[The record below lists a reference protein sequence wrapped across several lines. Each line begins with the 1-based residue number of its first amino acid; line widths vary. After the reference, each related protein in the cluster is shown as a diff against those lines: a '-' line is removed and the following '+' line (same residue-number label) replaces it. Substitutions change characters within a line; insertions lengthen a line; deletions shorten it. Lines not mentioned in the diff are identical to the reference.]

1 MKIFL
6 NSVLRGN
13 SWPIFI
19 VVMWLF
25 CSRLIV
31 SNSFTSAE
39 RRFYL
44 KSIQRFGS
52 TSWTTV
58 LTKCLLNLPIIDFL
72 IYYSWNTL
80 SFTAKHVASFVVHC
94 VLFAIMTYIFNM
106 RYKRIQFL
114 FIFLSNY
121 LISHFPFSA
130 GSSVSSCER
139 PFLNPGTYL
148 FCKVSVLFLNIQGE
162 RTVAIVIHK
171 GSLWK
176 TAPMSICGPM
186 SSWWWHADR
195 ARFLFEL
202 QLCSC

>member
-1 MKIFL
+1 
-6 NSVLRGN
+6 
-13 SWPIFI
+13 
-19 VVMWLF
+19 
-25 CSRLIV
+25 
-31 SNSFTSAE
+31 
-39 RRFYL
+39 
-44 KSIQRFGS
+44 
-52 TSWTTV
+52 
-58 LTKCLLNLPIIDFL
+58 
-72 IYYSWNTL
+72 
-80 SFTAKHVASFVVHC
+80 
-94 VLFAIMTYIFNM
+94 MTYIFNM
-106 RYKRIQFL
+106 GYKRIQFL

-162 RTVAIVIHK
+162 RTVATVIHK

-195 ARFLFEL
+195 ARFLFKL
-202 QLCSC
+202 QLCSCWTYRLQQALNNQPSATGRAVCVLVAQLCPSLCNPMDCSLPGSSVHGILQARILEWFAISFSRGSSGPRNQTHISCVSCITGGVFILWAIGKLLCVQ